1 MSLPNRVFVTPEA
14 YLERERAAETKSEY
28 WDGQIVAMVG
38 GTEPHNRATGNIY
51 RHLGNQLEGGQC
63 HIYINDMK
71 VQIPAA
77 NFYTYPDVFVVCGE
91 RRFLDERRDTLLNP
105 TLIVEVLSP
114 STEAYDRG
122 RKFAA
127 YRTLPSLRDYLMAA
141 QDEPRLDRFTRQESG
156 LWVLHEHTVLDAVV
170 ELPSIGCS
178 LALRD
183 VYRGVDLPPAPG
195 PEASS

>member
-1 MSLPNRVFVTPEA
+1 MSLPSRVFVTPEE

-28 WDGQIVAMVG
+28 HDGAIVAMVG
-38 GTEPHNRATGNIY
+38 GTARHNQVTGNIY
-51 RHLGNQLEGGQC
+51 RHLGNQLEGGPC
-63 HIYINDMK
+63 RIYINDVK
-71 VQIPAA
+71 VRIPAA

-91 RRFLDERRDTLLNP
+91 EQFLDDRRDTLLNS

-127 YRTLPSLRDYLMAA
+127 YRTLPSLRDYVLAA
-141 QDEPRLDRFTRQESG
+141 QDEPRLERFTRQESG
-156 LWVLHEHTVLDAVV
+156 LWVLSEHTGLDAVI

-178 LALRD
+178 LALQD
-183 VYRGVDLPPAPG
+183 VYRGVDLPPALGRPG
-195 PEASS
+195 P